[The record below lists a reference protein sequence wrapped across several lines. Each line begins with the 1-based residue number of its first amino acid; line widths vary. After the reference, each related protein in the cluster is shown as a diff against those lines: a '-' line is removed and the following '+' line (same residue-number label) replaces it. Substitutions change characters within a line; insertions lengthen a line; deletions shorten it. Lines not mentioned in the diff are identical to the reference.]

1 MKNTLFMFIVTFLT
15 MSYKSQAQTLV
26 DSCEVQMFE
35 VIEYN
40 PDTFKTFDRNVLS
53 IEKGS
58 VTAVDENGGNME
70 LTLLRLTCSDWL
82 DSI

>member
-58 VTAVDENGGNME
+58 VTAVDENGDYWILKKKKTFLGIIK
-70 LTLLRLTCSDWL
+70 RL
-82 DSI
+82 